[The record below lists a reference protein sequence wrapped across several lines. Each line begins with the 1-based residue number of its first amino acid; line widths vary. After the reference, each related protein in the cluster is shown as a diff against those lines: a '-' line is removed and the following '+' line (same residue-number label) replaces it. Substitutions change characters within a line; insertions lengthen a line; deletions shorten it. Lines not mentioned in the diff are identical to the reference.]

1 MARLVHVP
9 WYATVFRGDRL
20 QDALA
25 EIAPVALRY
34 DATAYEV
41 HRAREDRYRFLQT
54 AAFDD
59 QVAWE
64 RYWYGPE
71 FIEWRARYTSCYQVP
86 VVYGWHDLVTAG
98 SFTPGNGGAN
108 GEATSASSVPSGT

>member
-1 MARLVHVP
+1 MAGVVHVP

-25 EIAPVALRY
+25 EIAPIALRY

-41 HRAREDRYRFLQT
+41 HRARDDRYRFVQT
-54 AAFDD
+54 AAFAD

-64 RYWYGPE
+64 SYWYGPE
-71 FIEWRARYTSCYQVP
+71 FIAWRGRYTSYYQVP
-86 VVYGWHDLVTAG
+86 VVYGWYDLITAG
-98 SFTPGNGGAN
+98 RFGPGGDGGNGQ
-108 GEATSASSVPSGT
+108 ATSASSVPTGT